1 MKFRNVKVPEGINV
15 SRHNPLADLAIL
27 SAGAAAVFV
36 VLAVALWYLGGTL
49 ARYMP
54 VSWENALAD
63 AVIGEDVEWGGDAGT
78 ATAPGAAPATAPGA
92 APGAAPGVEAEL
104 QSLAGRLAAHMDLP
118 EDMRLRVHYIDS
130 EIVNAAAWLGGHVFV
145 FRGLIE
151 RMPDENALAMV
162 MGHEIAH
169 AANRDAAGN
178 LGGVLLLQLA
188 LGLVLGSAPAPL
200 EQIAFGPNALI
211 LLRFSRDAERR
222 ADADALAALAGLYGH
237 TAGSG
242 TLFEI
247 FLDMASEQGGTAPE
261 LLSSHPLSENR
272 IARAKRTAQA
282 RGWPLEGPAT
292 PLAPALAALGK
303 ASSTSP

>member
-36 VLAVALWYLGGTL
+36 VLAVALWYLGGAL

-63 AVIGEDVEWGGDAGT
+63 TVIGENVEPAAEAST
-78 ATAPGAAPATAPGA
+78 A
-92 APGAAPGVEAEL
+92 VEAEL

-145 FRGLIE
+145 FRGLIA

-169 AANRDAAGN
+169 AANRDAAAN
-178 LGGVLLLQLA
+178 LGGALLLQLA
-188 LGLVLGSAPAPL
+188 LGLVLGSAPASL
-200 EQIAFGPNALI
+200 EQIAVGPNALI

-242 TLFEI
+242 TLFEM
-247 FLDMASEQGGTAPE
+247 LLEMASEQGGTAPE

-272 IARAKRTAQA
+272 IARLKRTAEA
-282 RGWPLEGPAT
+282 RGWRLEGPAT

>member
-15 SRHNPLADLAIL
+15 SRHNPLGDLAIL

-36 VLAVALWYLGGTL
+36 VLAVALWYLGGAL

-63 AVIGEDVEWGGDAGT
+63 TVIGENVEWAGDAGT
-78 ATAPGAAPATAPGA
+78 A
-92 APGAAPGVEAEL
+92 VEAEL

-118 EDMRLRVHYIDS
+118 EDMRLRVHFIDS

-169 AANRDAAGN
+169 AANRDAVAN
-178 LGGVLLLQLA
+178 LGGALLLQLT
-188 LGLVLGSAPAPL
+188 LGLVLGSAPVSL
-200 EQIAFGPNALI
+200 DQIAFGPNALI

-242 TLFEI
+242 TLFEM
-247 FLDMASEQGGTAPE
+247 FLKMASEQGGTAPE

-272 IARAKRTAQA
+272 IARLKRTAQA

-292 PLAPALAALGK
+292 PLAPTLAALGK
-303 ASSTSP
+303 ASSTAP

>member
-15 SRHNPLADLAIL
+15 SRHSPLGDLVIL

-36 VLAVALWYLGGTL
+36 VLAVALWYLGGAL

-63 AVIGEDVEWGGDAGT
+63 TVIGENVEWGGDAGT
-78 ATAPGAAPATAPGA
+78 A
-92 APGAAPGVEAEL
+92 VEAEL
-104 QSLAGRLAAHMDLP
+104 QRLAGRLAAHMDLP

-145 FRGLIE
+145 FRGLIA

-169 AANRDAAGN
+169 AANRDAVAN
-178 LGGVLLLQLA
+178 LGGALLLQLA
-188 LGLVLGSAPAPL
+188 LGLVLGSAPASL

-242 TLFEI
+242 TLFEM
-247 FLDMASEQGGTAPE
+247 LLEMASERGGTAPE

-272 IARAKRTAQA
+272 IARLKRTAEA
-282 RGWPLEGPAT
+282 RGWRLEGPAT
-292 PLAPALAALGK
+292 ALAPALAALGK

>member
-15 SRHNPLADLAIL
+15 SRHNPLGDLVIL
-27 SAGAAAVFV
+27 SAGAGAVFV
-36 VLAVALWYLGGTL
+36 VLAVALWYLGGAL
-49 ARYMP
+49 AHYMP

-63 AVIGEDVEWGGDAGT
+63 TVIGENVELTGDAST
-78 ATAPGAAPATAPGA
+78 E
-92 APGAAPGVEAEL
+92 VEDEL
-104 QSLAGRLAAHMDLP
+104 QSLADRLAAHMDLP
-118 EDMRLRVHYIDS
+118 EDLRPRVHYIDS

-162 MGHEIAH
+162 LGHEIAH
-169 AANRDAAGN
+169 AANRDVVGN
-178 LGGVLLLQLA
+178 LGGALLLQLT
-188 LGLVLGSAPAPL
+188 LGLVLDSAPTSL

-211 LLRFSRDAERR
+211 LRRFSRDAERR
-222 ADADALAALAGLYGH
+222 ADADALAALVGLYGH
-237 TAGSG
+237 AAGSG

-247 FLDMASEQGGTAPE
+247 FLKMASEQGGTAPE

-272 IARAKRTAQA
+272 IARLKRRARA
-282 RGWPLEGPAT
+282 RGWRIEGPAT

-303 ASSTSP
+303 ASAASP

>member
-15 SRHNPLADLAIL
+15 SRHNPLGDLVIL

-36 VLAVALWYLGGTL
+36 VLAVALWYLGGAL

-63 AVIGEDVEWGGDAGT
+63 TVIGENVEWVGDAGT
-78 ATAPGAAPATAPGA
+78 A
-92 APGAAPGVEAEL
+92 VEAEL

-169 AANRDAAGN
+169 AANRDAVAN
-178 LGGVLLLQLA
+178 LGGALLLQLA
-188 LGLVLGSAPAPL
+188 LGLVLGSAPASL
-200 EQIAFGPNALI
+200 EQIAVGPNALI

-242 TLFEI
+242 TLFEM
-247 FLDMASEQGGTAPE
+247 FLEMTSERGGTAPE

-272 IARAKRTAQA
+272 IARLKRTAQA

>member
-15 SRHNPLADLAIL
+15 SRHSPLGDLAIL

-36 VLAVALWYLGGTL
+36 VLAVALWYLGGAL

-63 AVIGEDVEWGGDAGT
+63 TVFGENVESAGDAGT
-78 ATAPGAAPATAPGA
+78 A
-92 APGAAPGVEAEL
+92 VEAEL

-130 EIVNAAAWLGGHVFV
+130 EIVNAAAWLGGHMFV

-151 RMPDENALAMV
+151 RMPNENALAMV

-188 LGLVLGSAPAPL
+188 LGLVLGSAPASL

-282 RGWPLEGPAT
+282 RGWALEGPAT

-303 ASSTSP
+303 ASSTLP

>member
-15 SRHNPLADLAIL
+15 SRHSPLGDLAIL

-36 VLAVALWYLGGTL
+36 VLAVALWYLGGAL

-63 AVIGEDVEWGGDAGT
+63 TVIGEIVESAGDAGT
-78 ATAPGAAPATAPGA
+78 A
-92 APGAAPGVEAEL
+92 VEAEL

-145 FRGLIE
+145 FRGLIA

-169 AANRDAAGN
+169 AANRDAAAN
-178 LGGVLLLQLA
+178 LGGALLLQLA
-188 LGLVLGSAPAPL
+188 LGLVLGSAPASL
-200 EQIAFGPNALI
+200 EQIAVGPNALI

-242 TLFEI
+242 TLFEM
-247 FLDMASEQGGTAPE
+247 LLAMASERGGTAPE

-272 IARAKRTAQA
+272 IARLKRTAQA

>member
-15 SRHNPLADLAIL
+15 SRHNPLGDLAIL

-63 AVIGEDVEWGGDAGT
+63 AVIGEDVEWAGDAGT
-78 ATAPGAAPATAPGA
+78 AAAT
-92 APGAAPGVEAEL
+92 GVEAKL

-169 AANRDAAGN
+169 ASNRDAAGN
-178 LGGVLLLQLA
+178 LGGVLLLELA

-242 TLFEI
+242 TLFEV

>member
-15 SRHNPLADLAIL
+15 SRHSPLGDLAIL

-36 VLAVALWYLGGTL
+36 VLAVALWYLGGAL

-63 AVIGEDVEWGGDAGT
+63 TVIGENVEWVGDAGT
-78 ATAPGAAPATAPGA
+78 A
-92 APGAAPGVEAEL
+92 VEAEL

-169 AANRDAAGN
+169 AANRDAVAN
-178 LGGVLLLQLA
+178 LGGALLLQLA
-188 LGLVLGSAPAPL
+188 LGLVLGSAPASL
-200 EQIAFGPNALI
+200 EQIAVGPNALI

-242 TLFEI
+242 TLFEM
-247 FLDMASEQGGTAPE
+247 LLEMASEQGGTAPE

-272 IARAKRTAQA
+272 IARLKRTAQA

>member
-15 SRHNPLADLAIL
+15 SRHNPLGDLVIL

-36 VLAVALWYLGGTL
+36 VLAVALWYLGGAL

-63 AVIGEDVEWGGDAGT
+63 TVIGENVEWVGDAGT
-78 ATAPGAAPATAPGA
+78 A
-92 APGAAPGVEAEL
+92 VEAEL

-169 AANRDAAGN
+169 AANRDAVAN
-178 LGGVLLLQLA
+178 LGGALLLQLA
-188 LGLVLGSAPAPL
+188 LGLVLGSAPVSL

-242 TLFEI
+242 TLFEM
-247 FLDMASEQGGTAPE
+247 LLEMASERGGTAPE

-272 IARAKRTAQA
+272 IARLKRTAQA
-282 RGWPLEGPAT
+282 RGWRLEGPAT

-303 ASSTSP
+303 ASSTPP

>member
-15 SRHNPLADLAIL
+15 SRHSPLGDLAIL

-36 VLAVALWYLGGTL
+36 VLAVALWYLGGAL

-63 AVIGEDVEWGGDAGT
+63 TVIGENVEWVGDAGT
-78 ATAPGAAPATAPGA
+78 A
-92 APGAAPGVEAEL
+92 VEAEL

-169 AANRDAAGN
+169 AANRDAVAN
-178 LGGVLLLQLA
+178 LGGALLLQLA
-188 LGLVLGSAPAPL
+188 LGLVLGSAPASL
-200 EQIAFGPNALI
+200 EQIAVGPNALI

-242 TLFEI
+242 TLFEM
-247 FLDMASEQGGTAPE
+247 FLEMASEQGGTAPE

-272 IARAKRTAQA
+272 IARLKRTAQA

>member
-15 SRHNPLADLAIL
+15 SRHNPLGDLAIL

-36 VLAVALWYLGGTL
+36 VLAVALWYLGGAL

-54 VSWENALAD
+54 LNWENALAD
-63 AVIGEDVEWGGDAGT
+63 TVIGENVEWAGDAGT
-78 ATAPGAAPATAPGA
+78 A
-92 APGAAPGVEAEL
+92 VEAEL

-118 EDMRLRVHYIDS
+118 EDMRLRVHFIDS

-169 AANRDAAGN
+169 AANRDAVAN
-178 LGGVLLLQLA
+178 LGGALLLQLA
-188 LGLVLGSAPAPL
+188 LGLVLGSAPASL
-200 EQIAFGPNALI
+200 ERIAFGPNALI
-211 LLRFSRDAERR
+211 LLRFSRDAEQR
-222 ADADALAALAGLYGH
+222 ADADALAARAGLYGH

-242 TLFEI
+242 TLFGI

-272 IARAKRTAQA
+272 IARAKRTAEA
-282 RGWPLEGPAT
+282 RGWPLKGPAT

-303 ASSTSP
+303 ASSTPP

>member
-15 SRHNPLADLAIL
+15 SRHSPLGDLVIL

-36 VLAVALWYLGGTL
+36 VLAVALWYLGGAL

-63 AVIGEDVEWGGDAGT
+63 TVIGENVEWGGDAGT
-78 ATAPGAAPATAPGA
+78 A
-92 APGAAPGVEAEL
+92 VEAEL
-104 QSLAGRLAAHMDLP
+104 QRLAGRLAAHMDLP

-145 FRGLIE
+145 FRGLIA

-169 AANRDAAGN
+169 AANRDAVAN
-178 LGGVLLLQLA
+178 LGGALLLQLA
-188 LGLVLGSAPAPL
+188 LGLVLGSAPASL

-242 TLFEI
+242 TLFEM
-247 FLDMASEQGGTAPE
+247 FLEMASERGGTAPE

-272 IARAKRTAQA
+272 IARLKRTAEA
-282 RGWPLEGPAT
+282 RGWRLEGPAT
-292 PLAPALAALGK
+292 PLAPALASLAK

>member
-15 SRHNPLADLAIL
+15 SRHNPLGDLVIL

-36 VLAVALWYLGGTL
+36 VLAVALWYLGGAL

-63 AVIGEDVEWGGDAGT
+63 TVIGENVESAGDAGT
-78 ATAPGAAPATAPGA
+78 A
-92 APGAAPGVEAEL
+92 VEAEL

-169 AANRDAAGN
+169 AANRDAVAN
-178 LGGVLLLQLA
+178 LGGALLLQLA
-188 LGLVLGSAPAPL
+188 LGLVLGSAPASL
-200 EQIAFGPNALI
+200 EQIAVGPNALI

-242 TLFEI
+242 TLFEM
-247 FLDMASEQGGTAPE
+247 LLEMASEQGGTAPE

-272 IARAKRTAQA
+272 IARLKRTAQA
-282 RGWPLEGPAT
+282 RGWRLEGPAT
-292 PLAPALAALGK
+292 PLAPALAALGNTK
-303 ASSTSP
+303 ER

>member
-1 MKFRNVKVPEGINV
+1 MKFRNVKVPEDINV
-15 SRHNPLADLAIL
+15 SRHSPLGDLAIL

-36 VLAVALWYLGGTL
+36 VLAVALWYLGGAL

-63 AVIGEDVEWGGDAGT
+63 TVIGENVESAGDAGT
-78 ATAPGAAPATAPGA
+78 A
-92 APGAAPGVEAEL
+92 VEAEL

-178 LGGVLLLQLA
+178 LGGALLLQLA
-188 LGLVLGSAPAPL
+188 LGLVLGSAPASL
-200 EQIAFGPNALI
+200 EQIAVGPNALI

-237 TAGSG
+237 AAGSG
-242 TLFEI
+242 TLFEM
-247 FLDMASEQGGTAPE
+247 LLEMTSEQGGTAPE

-272 IARAKRTAQA
+272 IARLKRTAQA
-282 RGWPLEGPAT
+282 RGWRLEGPAT
-292 PLAPALAALGK
+292 PLTPALAALGN
-303 ASSTSP
+303 TNRP

>member
-15 SRHNPLADLAIL
+15 SRHSPLGDLVIL

-36 VLAVALWYLGGTL
+36 VLAVALWYLGGAL

-63 AVIGEDVEWGGDAGT
+63 TVIGENVESAGDAGT
-78 ATAPGAAPATAPGA
+78 A
-92 APGAAPGVEAEL
+92 VEAEL
-104 QSLAGRLAAHMDLP
+104 QRLAGRLAAHMDLP

-145 FRGLIE
+145 FRGLIA

-169 AANRDAAGN
+169 AANRDAVAN
-178 LGGVLLLQLA
+178 LGGALLLQLA
-188 LGLVLGSAPAPL
+188 LGLVLGSAPASL

-242 TLFEI
+242 TLFEM
-247 FLDMASEQGGTAPE
+247 FLEMASERGGTAPE

-272 IARAKRTAQA
+272 IARLKRTAEA
-282 RGWPLEGPAT
+282 RGWRLEGPAT
-292 PLAPALAALGK
+292 PLAPALASLAK

>member
-15 SRHNPLADLAIL
+15 SRHNPFGDLAIL
-27 SAGAAAVFV
+27 SAGAAAVFA
-36 VLAVALWYLGGTL
+36 VLAVALWYLGGAL

-63 AVIGEDVEWGGDAGT
+63 TVIGENVEWAGDAGT
-78 ATAPGAAPATAPGA
+78 AAAT
-92 APGAAPGVEAEL
+92 GVEAEL

-178 LGGVLLLQLA
+178 LGGVLLLELA

-242 TLFEI
+242 TLFEM
-247 FLDMASEQGGTAPE
+247 FLEMASEQGGTAPE

-272 IARAKRTAQA
+272 IARLKRTAQE
-282 RGWPLEGPAT
+282 RGWRLEGPAT

>member
-1 MKFRNVKVPEGINV
+1 MKFRNVKVPEDINV
-15 SRHNPLADLAIL
+15 SRHSPLGDLAIL

-63 AVIGEDVEWGGDAGT
+63 TVIGENVERAGDAGI
-78 ATAPGAAPATAPGA
+78 A
-92 APGAAPGVEAEL
+92 VEAEL

-178 LGGVLLLQLA
+178 LGGALLLQLA
-188 LGLVLGSAPAPL
+188 LGLVLGSAPASL

-222 ADADALAALAGLYGH
+222 ADADALAALVGLYGH
-237 TAGSG
+237 AAGSG
-242 TLFEI
+242 TLFEML
-247 FLDMASEQGGTAPE
+247 LDMASERGGTAPE

-272 IARAKRTAQA
+272 IARLKRTAQA
-282 RGWPLEGPAT
+282 RGWRLDGPAT

-303 ASSTSP
+303 TSSTSP

>member
-15 SRHNPLADLAIL
+15 SRHNPLGDLAIL

-36 VLAVALWYLGGTL
+36 VLAVALWYLGGAL

-63 AVIGEDVEWGGDAGT
+63 TVIGENVESAGDAGT
-78 ATAPGAAPATAPGA
+78 AATTGA

-169 AANRDAAGN
+169 AANRDAVAN
-178 LGGVLLLQLA
+178 LGGALLLQLA
-188 LGLVLGSAPAPL
+188 LGLVLGSAPASL
-200 EQIAFGPNALI
+200 EQIAVGPNALI

-222 ADADALAALAGLYGH
+222 ADADALAALAGLYDH

-242 TLFEI
+242 TLFEM
-247 FLDMASEQGGTAPE
+247 LLEMASEQGGTAPE

-272 IARAKRTAQA
+272 IARLKRTAQA

>member
-15 SRHNPLADLAIL
+15 SRHNPLGDLAIL

-36 VLAVALWYLGGTL
+36 VLAVALWYLGGAL

-63 AVIGEDVEWGGDAGT
+63 TVIGENVEWAGDAGT
-78 ATAPGAAPATAPGA
+78 A
-92 APGAAPGVEAEL
+92 VEAEL

-169 AANRDAAGN
+169 AANRDAVAN
-178 LGGVLLLQLA
+178 LGGALLLQLA
-188 LGLVLGSAPAPL
+188 LGLVLGSAPASL

-242 TLFEI
+242 TLFEM
-247 FLDMASEQGGTAPE
+247 FLEMASEQGGTAPE

-272 IARAKRTAQA
+272 IARLKRTAEA
-282 RGWPLEGPAT
+282 RGWRLEGPAT

>member
-36 VLAVALWYLGGTL
+36 VLAVALWYLGGAL

-63 AVIGEDVEWGGDAGT
+63 TVIGENVEPAAEAGT
-78 ATAPGAAPATAPGA
+78 A
-92 APGAAPGVEAEL
+92 VEAEL

-145 FRGLIE
+145 FRGLIA

-169 AANRDAAGN
+169 AANRDATAN
-178 LGGVLLLQLA
+178 LGGALLLQLA
-188 LGLVLGSAPAPL
+188 LGLVLGSAPASL

-242 TLFEI
+242 TLFEM
-247 FLDMASEQGGTAPE
+247 FLEMASEQGGTAPE

-272 IARAKRTAQA
+272 IARVKRTAQA

>member
-15 SRHNPLADLAIL
+15 SRHRPLGDLAIL

-63 AVIGEDVEWGGDAGT
+63 TVMGDTVEWAGDAGT
-78 ATAPGAAPATAPGA
+78 A
-92 APGAAPGVEAEL
+92 VEAEL
-104 QSLAGRLAAHMDLP
+104 QSLADRLAAHMDLP
-118 EDMRLRVHYIDS
+118 EDMRVRVHYIDS

-145 FRGLIE
+145 FRGLVE
-151 RMPDENALAMV
+151 RMPNENALAMV
-162 MGHEIAH
+162 VGHEIAH
-169 AANRDAAGN
+169 AANRDVAAN
-178 LGGVLLLQLA
+178 LGGALLLQLA
-188 LGLVLGSAPAPL
+188 LGLVLGNTPASL
-200 EQIAFGPNALI
+200 EDVIVGPNALI
-211 LLRFSRDAERR
+211 LLGFSRDAERR

-242 TLFEI
+242 ALFEM
-247 FLDMASEQGGTAPE
+247 LLEMASEQGGAAPE

-272 IARAKRTAQA
+272 IARLKRTAQA
-282 RGWPLEGPAT
+282 RGWRLEGPVTA
-292 PLAPALAALGK
+292 LAPALAALGT
-303 ASSTSP
+303 ASAASP

>member
-15 SRHNPLADLAIL
+15 SRHNPLGDLAIL

-36 VLAVALWYLGGTL
+36 VLAVALWYLGGAL

-63 AVIGEDVEWGGDAGT
+63 TVIGENAEWAGDAGT
-78 ATAPGAAPATAPGA
+78 A
-92 APGAAPGVEAEL
+92 VEAEL

-118 EDMRLRVHYIDS
+118 EDMRLRVHFIDS

-178 LGGVLLLQLA
+178 LGGALLLQLA
-188 LGLVLGSAPAPL
+188 LGLVLGNAPASL

-222 ADADALAALAGLYGH
+222 ADTDALAALAGLYGH

-242 TLFEI
+242 TLFGI

-272 IARAKRTAQA
+272 IARAKRTAEA
-282 RGWPLEGPAT
+282 RGWPLDGPAT

-303 ASSTSP
+303 ASITPP

>member
-15 SRHNPLADLAIL
+15 SRHNPLGDLVIL

-36 VLAVALWYLGGTL
+36 VLAVALWYLGGAL

-63 AVIGEDVEWGGDAGT
+63 TVIGENVEWVGDAGT
-78 ATAPGAAPATAPGA
+78 A
-92 APGAAPGVEAEL
+92 VEAEL

-169 AANRDAAGN
+169 AANRDAVAN
-178 LGGVLLLQLA
+178 LGGALLLQLA
-188 LGLVLGSAPAPL
+188 LGLVLGSAPASL

-242 TLFEI
+242 TLFEM
-247 FLDMASEQGGTAPE
+247 LLAMASERGGTAPE

-272 IARAKRTAQA
+272 IARLKRTAQA

>member
-15 SRHNPLADLAIL
+15 SRHNPFGDLAIL
-27 SAGAAAVFV
+27 SAGAAAVFA
-36 VLAVALWYLGGTL
+36 VLAVALWYLGGAL

-63 AVIGEDVEWGGDAGT
+63 TVMGETVEWAGDDGT
-78 ATAPGAAPATAPGA
+78 A
-92 APGAAPGVEAEL
+92 VEAEL

-130 EIVNAAAWLGGHVFV
+130 ETVNAAAWLGGHVFV

-169 AANRDAAGN
+169 AANRDAVAN
-178 LGGVLLLQLA
+178 LGGALLLQLA
-188 LGLVLGSAPAPL
+188 LGLVLCSAPASL

-242 TLFEI
+242 TLFEM
-247 FLDMASEQGGTAPE
+247 LLEMASEQGGAAPE

-272 IARAKRTAQA
+272 IARLKRTAQA
-282 RGWPLEGPAT
+282 RGWRLEGPVTA
-292 PLAPALAALGK
+292 LAPALAALGT
-303 ASSTSP
+303 ASAASP